1 MTQMHGAS
9 WKQVWVATAMM
20 VLLPVA
26 GVRMVHAADATPAVA
41 ELRQMS
47 TTIVTRVV
55 RLLQELR
62 LPIQVRIGAFTNETE
77 ASANTGGIFTTELK
91 AAFGSVANDT
101 AATSVIGSYS
111 SEEFKDNDNINKV
124 RVKVKMELRDVAS
137 GRQIRAFH
145 PHEATLVNASNT
157 AQILGRTAVLPK
169 TGAIL
174 ANDEQAPFI
183 AGTQIKASLGS
194 PYAIEILK
202 RPANSKDPL
211 KTVEPELVNNQ
222 PFVPLFK
229 GEVMQVRV
237 LNYSSKEIGISM
249 KLDGVDQFALSKV
262 TKPLLDSQDQQ
273 LVDSKGKPLMGPRYR
288 AFIVDPSKNGV
299 PGETILTGWHKTNTI
314 SEEFELVGLGKGVR
328 SLFPELVN
336 GPVGV
341 ISVGICNTQI
351 PTGDRPVAKLPA
363 STSPQG
369 NRDTRTIPNIRPTGP
384 AGPKVGARP
393 PQSRAMG
400 PAGPKVGSAPPA
412 TRRPTGPA
420 GPKYLSPAPS
430 AGSRSSGPIAPKSP
444 APPQQSAP
452 SNDPVEQGEF
462 KNGKE
467 FKDQVTDV
475 DRIIED
481 PNTVITVRYHR

>member
-183 AGTQIKASLGS
+183 AGTQIKAFLES

-211 KTVEPELVNNQ
+211 KTVEPELVNSQ

-262 TKPLLDSQDQQ
+262 TKPLLDHENKQ
-273 LVDSKGKPLMGPRYR
+273 LVDMKNGKPLMGPRYR
-288 AFIVDPSKNGV
+288 VYIVDPSKNGV
-299 PGETILTGWHKTNTI
+299 PGETMLSGWHITDKI
-314 SEEFELVGLGKGVR
+314 SEEFEQVALGKGVR

-336 GPVGV
+336 GDVGV
-341 ISVGICNTQI
+341 ITVGIC
-351 PTGDRPVAKLPA
+351 
-363 STSPQG
+363 STH
-369 NRDTRTIPNIRPTGP
+369 T
-384 AGPKVGARP
+384 ALK
-393 PQSRAMG
+393 
-400 PAGPKVGSAPPA
+400 K
-412 TRRPTGPA
+412 
-420 GPKYLSPAPS
+420 K
-430 AGSRSSGPIAPKSP
+430 
-444 APPQQSAP
+444 
-452 SNDPVEQGEF
+452 
-462 KNGKE
+462 
-467 FKDQVTDV
+467 
-475 DRIIED
+475 
-481 PNTVITVRYHR
+481 